1 MAQVPSNL
9 IPLRVTQL
17 PTAPVASEDS
27 LMMIVYQGNNYQ
39 IRVGDLLSVA
49 GVPISRQVIAG
60 TGLSGGGALENNVT
74 LSVASKGINGSLL
87 ADTGVTAGVY
97 GTATRIPVMTVD
109 STGRVTA
116 ASSLPVEV
124 SGYVPES
131 REIIAGA
138 GLTGGGTLNANVTLA
153 ADLADTTPEAGFQ
166 SGSAGTAEAVSR
178 ADHKHPAVDL
188 SSDDEVDNLL
198 GLSNG
203 GTARSLVPDAGAIIW
218 CGADGLYV
226 GPVGESGQ
234 VLVSSGT
241 GEYTWGSAVIVTP
254 QTANTF
260 FAGPTSGD
268 VADPLFRAMVNA
280 DLPDSGATPGSY
292 GSALAIPVVTVNAK
306 GVVTSITTT
315 SFTGGL
321 SYKGAWNA
329 STNTPTLVSGTGTNG
344 DYYVVSVAGST
355 NLDGITD
362 WQVGDWALFNGTV
375 WQKIDQTNSVSSVNG
390 QTGAVSLDYADVG
403 APSTGGTGASGTWAI
418 DISGNAA
425 TVTNGVYTNGSY
437 ADPTWLT
444 SIAGSKVSGN
454 ISGNAANVT
463 GTVAVLNGGT
473 GATTASGA
481 RTNLGSTAV
490 GDAVFTAVD
499 AAAGRSALGA
509 AASGANAD
517 ITSMSGLSGGV
528 TTPDYITFDVTP
540 ETVPTAAGSLYW
552 DSANGNQTLSLV
564 MVGGNA
570 IQQIGQEIYY
580 RIRASSA
587 ITEGQAVMFTGTVGG
602 SGALTGA
609 PASGLTAATAS
620 YFMGVATEDIA
631 LNDWGYVT
639 YFGLVRGI
647 NTTGG
652 AEAWVDGQILYL
664 DPTVAGGLTKTLPA
678 APAPKVQVCAVV
690 NAASGGSGSLFI
702 RPAFGGELGQYE
714 GDVQVTTP
722 ANGQLLIRDQ
732 TAGKWVNAALT
743 DGTGISVTE
752 GAGTVTVTNT
762 APDQVVSL
770 TQGGTTTITGTYPNF
785 TITSNDAYT
794 GTVTSVGGTGTV
806 NGLTLTGTVTTSG
819 NLTLGGTLD
828 LSAPPAIGGVTPA
841 AITGTTITATT
852 YVGMNG
858 GTF

>member
-1 MAQVPSNL
+1 
-9 IPLRVTQL
+9 
-17 PTAPVASEDS
+17 VASEDS
-27 LMMIVYQGNNYQ
+27 LLLIVYQGNNYQ
-39 IRVGDLLSVA
+39 IRAGDLLSVA
-49 GVPISRQVIAG
+49 GVPVSRQVIAG
-60 TGLSGGGALENNVT
+60 TGLSGGGQLLNNVT

-87 ADTGVTAGVY
+87 ADTGVAAGVY
-97 GTATRIPVMTVD
+97 GSSTQVPVFTVD

-116 ASSLPVEV
+116 ASSTSLVV

-131 REIIAGA
+131 REVIAGT
-138 GLTGGGTLNANVTLA
+138 GLTGGGTLNNNVTIA
-153 ADLADTTPEAGFQ
+153 ADLSDATPQSGFQ
-166 SGSAGTAEAVSR
+166 SGSAGVATSSSR
-178 ADHKHPAVDL
+178 SDHKHPAVDL
-188 SSDDEVDNLL
+188 SSDDEVDNIL

-203 GTARSLVPDAGAIIW
+203 GTAKSLVPDAGAVIW

-226 GPVGESGQ
+226 GPPGLAGQ
-234 VLVSSGT
+234 VLVSGGT
-241 GEYTWGSAVIVTP
+241 GEYTWGSALI
-254 QTANTF
+254 QTDQAANLF
-260 FAGPTSGD
+260 YSGPASGSPAPTS
-268 VADPLFRAMVNA
+268 FRNIVNA
-280 DLPDSGATPGSY
+280 DLPDSGVTASTY
-292 GSALAIPVVTVNAK
+292 GSATAVPVVTVNAK
-306 GVVTSITTT
+306 GVITGVTTQALVP
-315 SFTGGL
+315 GL
-321 SYKGAWNA
+321 VYKGSWNA
-329 STNTPTLVSGTGTNG
+329 STNTPTLASSTGTSG
-344 DYYVVSVAGST
+344 WYYVVSVAGST

-362 WQVGDWALFNGTV
+362 WQVGDWAIFNGSV
-375 WQKIDQTNSVSSVNG
+375 WQKIDQTNTVSSVNG
-390 QTGAVSLDYADVG
+390 QTGAVTLVASDVG
-403 APSTGGTGASGTWAI
+403 AQPADQQLSDVAAITPTDGTFIVGDGTNFVGE
-418 DISGNAA
+418 S
-425 TVTNGVYTNGSY
+425 
-437 ADPTWLT
+437 
-444 SIAGSKVSGN
+444 
-454 ISGNAANVT
+454 
-463 GTVAVLNGGT
+463 
-473 GATTASGA
+473 GATA
-481 RTNLGSTAV
+481 RTS
-490 GDAVFTAVD
+490 
-499 AAAGRSALGA
+499 LGA
-509 AASGANAD
+509 AASGANSD
-517 ITSMSGLSGGV
+517 ITSLSGVTGGI

-620 YFMGVATEDIA
+620 YVMGVATEDIA
-631 LNDWGYVT
+631 LNGWGYVT

-664 DPTVAGGLTKTLPA
+664 DPTVAGGLTKTLPT

-732 TAGKWVNAALT
+732 TAGKWVNATLT

-785 TITSNDAYT
+785 TISSADAYT
-794 GTVTSVGGTGTV
+794 GTVTSVSGTGTV
-806 NGLTLTGTVTTSG
+806 SGISLSGTVASSG
-819 NLTLGGTLD
+819 SLTLGGTLD
-828 LSAPPAIGGVTPA
+828 LSAPPAIGGVTAA
-841 AITGTTITATT
+841 AITGTTITATK
-852 YVGMNG
+852 YVGMDG

>member
-1 MAQVPSNL
+1 MAQVPTNL

-49 GVPISRQVIAG
+49 GVPLTRQVIAG
-60 TGLSGGGALENNVT
+60 TGMSGGGQLSENVT

-97 GTATRIPVMTVD
+97 GDATNIPVMTVD

-116 ASSLPVEV
+116 ASSVAVSV
-124 SGYVPES
+124 SGYVPVT
-131 REIIAGA
+131 REVIAGA
-138 GLTGGGTLNANVTLA
+138 GLTGGGALNNNVTLA

-166 SGSAGTAEAVSR
+166 TGSAGTAEAVSR

-188 SSDDEVDNLL
+188 SSDDEVDNIL

-226 GPVGESGQ
+226 GPVGQAGQ
-234 VLVSSGT
+234 VLISSGT
-241 GEYTWGSAVIVTP
+241 GEYTWGSALVVVP
-254 QTANTF
+254 QAANTF
-260 FAGPTSGD
+260 FAGPTSGGSS
-268 VADPLFRAMVNA
+268 DPLFRTMVNA
-280 DLPDSGATPGSY
+280 DLPDSGATAGTY

-315 SFTGGL
+315 TFTGGL

-329 STNTPTLVSGTGTNG
+329 STNSPTLTSGTGTNG
-344 DYYVVSVAGST
+344 DYYVVSVAGNT

-403 APSTGGTGASGTWAI
+403 APSATGTGASGTWAI
-418 DISGNAA
+418 DVSGNAA

-444 SIAGSKVSGN
+444 SLAGSKVSGD

-481 RTNLGSTAV
+481 RTNLGATTV
-490 GDAVFTAVD
+490 GDAVFTAVN
-499 AAAGRSALGA
+499 AASGRSALGA

-517 ITSMSGLSGGV
+517 ITSMSGLTGGI
-528 TTPDYITFDVTP
+528 TTPDYVTFDTTP
-540 ETVPTAAGSLYW
+540 ETVPTATGSLYW
-552 DSANGNQTLSLV
+552 DSADSAQTLSLV
-564 MVGGNA
+564 MTGGNA
-570 IQQIGQEIYY
+570 IQQIGEETYY
-580 RIRASSA
+580 RIKASSA
-587 ITEGQAVMFTGTVGG
+587 ITEGQVVMFTGTVGA

-609 PASGLTAATAS
+609 PATGLTAGTAS
-620 YFMGVATEDIA
+620 YVMGVATEDIA
-631 LNDWGYVT
+631 LNGWGYVT
-639 YFGLVRGI
+639 HFGLVRNI

-652 AEAWVDGQILYL
+652 AEAWVDGQILYY
-664 DPTVAGGLTKTLPA
+664 DPTVAGGLTKNLPS
-678 APAPKVQVCAVV
+678 APNAKVQVCAVIH
-690 NAASGGSGSLFI
+690 AASSGSLFI

-714 GDVQVTTP
+714 GDVQITTP

-732 TAGKWVNAALT
+732 TAGKWVNATLT

-762 APDQVVSL
+762 APDQVVTL

-785 TITSNDAYT
+785 TISSADQYS
-794 GTVTSVGGTGTV
+794 GTVTSVSGTGTV
-806 NGLTLTGTVTTSG
+806 SGISLSGTVTSSG
-819 NLTLGGTLD
+819 SLTLGGALD
-828 LSAPPAIGGVTPA
+828 LSSPPVIGGTTPA

-852 YVGMNG
+852 YVGITG